1 MSKKVAVI
9 MGSDSDWPVVKAA
22 CAQLTEF
29 GIPYE
34 AHILS
39 AHRTPAAAAE
49 FARDAR
55 KNGFGVLICAAGM
68 AAHLAGAFAGNS
80 TLPVIGIPMKGGAM
94 DGLDALLA
102 TVQMPTGIPVA
113 TVALNGAK
121 NAAVLAAQILALGEP
136 ALALALKAEREA
148 MGRAIAQKD
157 KALQEELAAL

>member
-1 MSKKVAVI
+1 M
-9 MGSDSDWPVVKAA
+9 
-22 CAQLTEF
+22 EF
-29 GIPYE
+29 LRFIFSSFWVW
-34 AHILS
+34 L
-39 AHRTPAAAAE
+39 
-49 FARDAR
+49 
-55 KNGFGVLICAAGM
+55 GFVVLIAAAGM
-68 AAHLAGAFAGNS
+68 AAHLAGALAANT
-80 TLPVIGIPMKGGAM
+80 TLPVIGVPVKGGAA

>member
-1 MSKKVAVI
+1 MPRRVWRRIWRA
-9 MGSDSDWPVVKAA
+9 PLAA
-22 CAQLTEF
+22 NT
-29 GIPYE
+29 
-34 AHILS
+34 
-39 AHRTPAAAAE
+39 
-49 FARDAR
+49 
-55 KNGFGVLICAAGM
+55 
-68 AAHLAGAFAGNS
+68 
-80 TLPVIGIPMKGGAM
+80 TLPVIGVPVKGGAA

>member
-1 MSKKVAVI
+1 MKKIGIV
-9 MGSDSDWPVVKAA
+9 MGSDSDLPIIKKATD
-22 CAQLTEF
+22 LLRTLE
-29 GIPYE
+29 IPFEVHVY
-34 AHILS
+34 S
-39 AHRTPAAAAE
+39 AHRTPEEARN
-49 FARDAR
+49 FARSAR
-55 KNGFGVLICAAGM
+55 ENGFGVLIAAAGM
-68 AAHLAGAFAGNS
+68 AAHLAGAIAANT

-94 DGLDALLA
+94 DGMDALLA